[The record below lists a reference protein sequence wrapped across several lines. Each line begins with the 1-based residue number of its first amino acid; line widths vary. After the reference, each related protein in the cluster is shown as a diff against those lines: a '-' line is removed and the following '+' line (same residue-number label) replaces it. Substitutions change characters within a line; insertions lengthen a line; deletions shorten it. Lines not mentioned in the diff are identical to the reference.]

1 MVTLIFTLSSLLHYQ
16 PNPSVFLNEGF
27 GMMHYDGVNLLNC
40 NRLTVFAFVEF
51 SGVDLVGDLVNS
63 HTVSAR
69 RYQINN
75 RFYKAHN

>member
-16 PNPSVFLNEGF
+16 PNPSVFLDESV
-27 GMMHYDGVNLLNC
+27 GMMHYDGVNLLNR
-40 NRLTVFAFVEF
+40 NRLTVFAFVKF

-69 RYQINN
+69 GYQINN
-75 RFYKAHN
+75 CFYKAHN